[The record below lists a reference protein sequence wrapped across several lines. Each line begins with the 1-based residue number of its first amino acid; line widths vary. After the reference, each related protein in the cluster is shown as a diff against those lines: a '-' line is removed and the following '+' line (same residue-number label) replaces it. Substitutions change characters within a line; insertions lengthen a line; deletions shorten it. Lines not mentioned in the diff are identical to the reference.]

1 MEKNGRTLRK
11 DMAIICRGI
20 REFGCILPGQ
30 MGHVCRRSLL
40 AAGIPFVATAVSAH
54 IMGGVA
60 AGRGRS
66 CFFYTS
72 DASDEPSRCC
82 FFVVYGDCVAT

>member
-54 IMGGVA
+54 IMDGPGQKGLAHAVSGRHRA
-60 AGRGRS
+60 AVPGLHV
-66 CFFYTS
+66 
-72 DASDEPSRCC
+72 EEL
-82 FFVVYGDCVAT
+82 

>member
-40 AAGIPFVATAVSAH
+40 AAGIPFIATAVSAH
-54 IMGGVA
+54 IMDGLA
-60 AGRGRS
+60 ASRDRRGLLMLCLAGIGLLFLVSMWRN
-66 CFFYTS
+66 YE
-72 DASDEPSRCC
+72 D
-82 FFVVYGDCVAT
+82 